1 MHRVS
6 SIGFKLTM
14 YIPYRTE
21 NDTRDACENSGDLRP
36 VTASPKP
43 EKSHLGLENH
53 PNQSSVD
60 GLAEQNPCPPEHNIC
75 TINLTQVK
83 NLI

>member
-6 SIGFKLTM
+6 SIGFKTTI

-21 NDTRDACENSGDLRP
+21 NNTRDACENSDLRP
-36 VTASPKP
+36 VTASRKH

-53 PNQSSVD
+53 PNQSSMD

-75 TINLTQVK
+75 TINLTKVK